1 VLLRLWL
8 GCRLPL
14 SPKYTRFYVITELK
28 LLNFG
33 VERVARRMPSPEH
46 GLTRPDRYWDLERST
61 MSGRSYTPARKDRM
75 PGTPILTPARKDR
88 MPGTP
93 IRRNGRLGSGFL
105 VHT

>member
-1 VLLRLWL
+1 
-8 GCRLPL
+8 
-14 SPKYTRFYVITELK
+14 
-28 LLNFG
+28 
-33 VERVARRMPSPEH
+33 
-46 GLTRPDRYWDLERST
+46 
-61 MSGRSYTPARKDRM
+61 MSGRSYTPARKDRMPGTPILTPARKDRM